1 MHLEVGVR
9 VGAQV
14 GMRVG
19 VGMLHLEGSIVGADV
34 VKLGCG
40 LDGLQVGEGVG
51 EGVGGVLLRGEG
63 EGAVT
68 GALEGAVITAGE
80 GFDTGFGEGFMGLG
94 EGVLPGLEVGAG

>member
-1 MHLEVGVR
+1 MRIGV
-9 VGAQV
+9 QV

-34 VKLGCG
+34 VKLGSG
-40 LDGLQVGEGVG
+40 LDGLQVGD
-51 EGVGGVLLRGEG
+51 GVGGVLLRG

>member
-1 MHLEVGVR
+1 VR
-9 VGAQV
+9 IGAQV

-40 LDGLQVGEGVG
+40 LDGLQVGD
-51 EGVGGVLLRGEG
+51 GVGGALLRG

>member
-1 MHLEVGVR
+1 MRIGV
-9 VGAQV
+9 QV

-34 VKLGCG
+34 VKLGSG
-40 LDGLQVGEGVG
+40 LDGLQVGD
-51 EGVGGVLLRGEG
+51 GVGGVLLRGEG